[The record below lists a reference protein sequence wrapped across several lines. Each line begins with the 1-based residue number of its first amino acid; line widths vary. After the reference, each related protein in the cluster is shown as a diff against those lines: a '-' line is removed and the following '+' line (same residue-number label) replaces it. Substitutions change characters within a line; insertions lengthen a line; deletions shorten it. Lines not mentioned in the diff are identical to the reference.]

1 MDLCGFKKDRFYI
14 YQAHWRPDLKMAHI
28 LPHWN
33 WPERKGQVTP
43 VHVYTSGDEAE
54 LFLNGKSQG
63 VRKKGTGEKD
73 RYRLV
78 WEDVKYTPGTL
89 KVVAKKDGKIWATD
103 TVTTTGKPAALTLKP
118 DRNEIKGDGYDLS
131 YVTVAVRDA
140 QGRMVPRSK
149 NQLTF
154 RVSGPADIAGICN
167 GDPTDFTTMANPENK
182 KIMKIKAFNGLAQ
195 VILRSRKGESGK
207 VTLQVISN
215 GLKPAQTTVT
225 VK

>member
-1 MDLCGFKKDRFYI
+1 MKCMYCGYTESKVIDSRSTDEGRTIRRRRECLACQKRFTTYETVES
-14 YQAHWRPDLKMAHI
+14 
-28 LPHWN
+28 LPII
-33 WPERKGQVTP
+33 
-43 VHVYTSGDEAE
+43 
-54 LFLNGKSQG
+54 
-63 VRKKGTGEKD
+63 
-73 RYRLV
+73 
-78 WEDVKYTPGTL
+78 
-89 KVVAKKDGKIWATD
+89 VVKKDGKPWATD

-118 DRNEIKGDGYDLS
+118 DRSEIKGDGYDLS

-154 RVSGPADIAGICN
+154 KVSGPADIAGICN

-182 KIMKIKAFNGLAQ
+182 NIMKIKAFNGLAQ

>member
-1 MDLCGFKKDRFYI
+1 M
-14 YQAHWRPDLKMAHI
+14 
-28 LPHWN
+28 
-33 WPERKGQVTP
+33 
-43 VHVYTSGDEAE
+43 HVYTSGDEAE
-54 LFLNGKSQG
+54 LFLNGKSLG
-63 VRKKGTGEKD
+63 VRKKGKGEKD

-89 KVVAKKDGKIWATD
+89 KVVAKKDGKVWATD

-118 DRNEIKGDGYDLS
+118 DRNEINGDGYDLS
-131 YVTVAVRDA
+131 YVTVAVRRPGPHGSA
-140 QGRMVPRSK
+140 QQNM
-149 NQLTF
+149 LTF
-154 RVSGPADIAGICN
+154 KVTGPVEIAGICN

-182 KIMKIKAFNGLAQ
+182 NILKIKAFNGLAQ

-207 VTLQVISN
+207 ATLQVISN

>member
-1 MDLCGFKKDRFYI
+1 MG
-14 YQAHWRPDLKMAHI
+14 
-28 LPHWN
+28 
-33 WPERKGQVTP
+33 
-43 VHVYTSGDEAE
+43 S
-54 LFLNGKSQG
+54 
-63 VRKKGTGEKD
+63 GEKD

>member
-1 MDLCGFKKDRFYI
+1 MKRNSSSTGNPR
-14 YQAHWRPDLKMAHI
+14 
-28 LPHWN
+28 
-33 WPERKGQVTP
+33 
-43 VHVYTSGDEAE
+43 
-54 LFLNGKSQG
+54 G

-89 KVVAKKDGKIWATD
+89 KVVVKKDGKPWATD

-118 DRNEIKGDGYDLS
+118 DRSEIKGDGYDLS

-154 RVSGPADIAGICN
+154 KVSGPADIAGICN

-182 KIMKIKAFNGLAQ
+182 NIMKIKAFNGLAQ

>member
-1 MDLCGFKKDRFYI
+1 MGRRQI
-14 YQAHWRPDLKMAHI
+14 HARHPQSSR
-28 LPHWN
+28 
-33 WPERKGQVTP
+33 Q
-43 VHVYTSGDEAE
+43 
-54 LFLNGKSQG
+54 
-63 VRKKGTGEKD
+63 
-73 RYRLV
+73 
-78 WEDVKYTPGTL
+78 
-89 KVVAKKDGKIWATD
+89 KDGKIWATD

>member
-1 MDLCGFKKDRFYI
+1 
-14 YQAHWRPDLKMAHI
+14 MAHI

-89 KVVAKKDGKIWATD
+89 KVVVKKDGKPWGYGHGNHHRK
-103 TVTTTGKPAALTLKP
+103 TGGAHPQA
-118 DRNEIKGDGYDLS
+118 
-131 YVTVAVRDA
+131 
-140 QGRMVPRSK
+140 
-149 NQLTF
+149 
-154 RVSGPADIAGICN
+154 GP
-167 GDPTDFTTMANPENK
+167 
-182 KIMKIKAFNGLAQ
+182 Q
-195 VILRSRKGESGK
+195 
-207 VTLQVISN
+207 
-215 GLKPAQTTVT
+215 
-225 VK
+225 